1 MEYLKIVDEKL
12 VVLPDFEEGCVDP
25 ILTNYC
31 IGFIRDEKIEFFGA
45 ETDEDFIALAN
56 HIGGDCETVADA
68 ISFINGS
75 GWIAMK
81 DAISL

>member
-1 MEYLKIVDEKL
+1 MKKGI
-12 VVLPDFEEGCVDP
+12 
-25 ILTNYC
+25 
-31 IGFIRDEKIEFFGA
+31 IGYGGFAREVKALLIDNNPNEKIEFFGA

-68 ISFINGS
+68 ISFINGN